1 MAPDLEGT
9 RKSGLSANHVFCFFL
24 FFTAFF
30 RTYRLT
36 SYFTYQDI
44 LILFGFIF
52 VCFLNLDFMRSK
64 VGVFLILILLIST
77 LAIATSS
84 NSVDLFHNYI
94 NILKV
99 VQCYV
104 LFPFLCLRILQTQ
117 SSIKF
122 AILGFLSGAFVS
134 GIIAVKPDQILF
146 SGPELRVSG
155 TLGHPVFSGVMFA
168 FAIILALSS
177 FLTEIQGWKFIRLA
191 LVVFFSIVVIRTQS
205 GTALLVLGMGFLCWV
220 ILVILSD
227 SKISTK
233 ILFVTSSTL
242 ALILLNNYLQGLLI
256 FQRVVFNL
264 TSNRTSSFI
273 PTSAESTL
281 AIRWQTIGYAWDKIR
296 MAPILG
302 NGLDLPGQFNL
313 SGMQPHSIF
322 LLAWQTGGV
331 LLLLGSIFLL
341 IDGIDRM
348 AKSITNRMI
357 VPLTLFIGTWLTM
370 FTNPFFY
377 DVSFISAYYL
387 GIFIF
392 RFRIQMQNSA

>member
-1 MAPDLEGT
+1 MAFELERA
-9 RKSGLSANHVFCFFL
+9 RKSGSSANQVFCFFL
-24 FFTAFF
+24 FFLPFF

-44 LILFGFIF
+44 FILLGFIF
-52 VCFLNLDFMRSK
+52 ACLFNLDYLRSK
-64 VGVFLILILLIST
+64 VGVFLVVILLAST

-84 NSVDLFHNYI
+84 NSVDLFGNYI

-104 LFPFLCLRILQTQ
+104 LFPFLCLKILQTQ
-117 SSIKF
+117 SSVKF
-122 AILGFLSGAFVS
+122 AILGFLSGAVIS
-134 GIIAVKPDQILF
+134 GVIAVRPDEVFANQA
-146 SGPELRVSG
+146 GMRENG

-177 FLTEIQGWKFIRLA
+177 FLTEIPGWKFIRLA
-191 LVVFFSIVVIRTQS
+191 LLPFFSIVIIRTQS
-205 GTALLVLGMGFLCWV
+205 GTALLVLGIGILCWV
-220 ILVILSD
+220 TLVIFSEL
-227 SKISTK
+227 KISTK
-233 ILFVTSSTL
+233 FLFVISSTL
-242 ALILLNNYLQGLLI
+242 GLTLLKVYLESLPI

-264 TSNRTSSFI
+264 TSTRTSSFI

-281 AIRWQTIGYAWDKIR
+281 EIRWQTIGYAWDKIKN
-296 MAPILG
+296 APILG

-322 LLAWQTGGV
+322 LLAWQTGGI
-331 LLLLGSIFLL
+331 LLLFGSFVFL
-341 IDGIDRM
+341 IDGIGRM
-348 AKSITNRMI
+348 AKCATNRMI
-357 VPLTLFIGTWLTM
+357 VPLSISMGTWFTL

-387 GIFIF
+387 GIFMF
-392 RFRIQMQNSA
+392 RTRIQKPNFA

>member
-1 MAPDLEGT
+1 MAPDLEGA
-9 RKSGLSANHVFCFFL
+9 RKSCLSANHVFCFFL
-24 FFTAFF
+24 FASAFF

-52 VCFLNLDFMRSK
+52 VCFLNLDFVRSK
-64 VGVFLILILLIST
+64 VGVFLIVILFTST

-99 VQCYV
+99 VHCYV
-104 LFPFLCLRILQTQ
+104 LFPLLCLRILQTQ

-122 AILGFLSGAFVS
+122 AILGFLSGAVVS
-134 GIIAVKPDQILF
+134 GVITVQPDQILS
-146 SGPELRVSG
+146 SGPALRFSG

-168 FAIILALSS
+168 FAIILASSS

-191 LVVFFSIVVIRTQS
+191 LVVFFSIVVIGTQS
-205 GTALLVLGMGFLCWV
+205 GTALLILGMAFLCWV
-220 ILVILSD
+220 IFVVLSD
-227 SKISTK
+227 SKISKK

-242 ALILLNNYLQGLLI
+242 ALILLSNYLQGLLT
-256 FQRVVFNL
+256 FQRIIFNL

-273 PTSAESTL
+273 PISAESSL
-281 AIRWQTIGYAWDKIR
+281 AIRWHGIAHAWDKIK

-341 IDGIDRM
+341 MDGINRM
-348 AKSITNRMI
+348 AKSVTNGMM
-357 VPLTLFIGTWLTM
+357 VPLTLLMGTWLAM